1 MVLLIVVLV
10 FIITRVPNMYSGGHY
25 FDFYYFYP

>member
-1 MVLLIVVLV
+1 MFVLV

-25 FDFYYFYP
+25 FDFYYFYS